1 MRRLSALLFLTVYF
15 NVAWG
20 SAFNLHYCCGHFS
33 DISLVIFDNHNNEKC
48 NTKNSFPDCCKD
60 KSLLAKTDN
69 HKTQGSVAFIE
80 YQQTKLLPTY
90 LGEEEN
96 NFYYTR
102 HPDIFAP
109 VHNLR
114 SCFPKN
120 IFLIYCNLRI

>member
-1 MRRLSALLFLTVYF
+1 MRRFTALLFLTVYF

-20 SAFNLHYCCGHFS
+20 SAFNLHFCCGHLS
-33 DISLVIFDNHNNEKC
+33 DISFASFNHHTSGDCKKKI
-48 NTKNSFPDCCKD
+48 TLPDCCKD
-60 KSLLAKTDN
+60 KSLQAETDN
-69 HKTQGSVAFIE
+69 HKTPGITALIE
-80 YQQTKLLPTY
+80 NNIKNISPAYS
-90 LGEEEN
+90 GEEEN

-102 HPDIFAP
+102 HPDIFAR